1 MHHQHRWTAEK
12 LERRL
17 KLVEKLVYRRTHPL
31 KPFRLKPLD
40 SPMEKPPLGASSK
53 TWEEIQPDTYWG
65 RWRLDFLLQ
74 TQLKVP
80 KDWDGPLHLYLPL
93 GDAGDFSHP
102 ETSVYL
108 DGELYAACDRHHH
121 EIRLPGTLQ
130 DGRSHRL
137 ELHGWTGMGGHH
149 LGDPGRRLLMRTCA
163 LVMPDLPTRQ
173 FHALARVAHGIAIHL
188 HEDDPARGRLLT
200 ALDDAFLQLDTR
212 EPHGDAFYA
221 SVPGA
226 LEQLRKEVERCGTP
240 LPVQLFASGHAHIDV
255 AWLWPLGQTR
265 RKAERSFSTVL
276 RLMEEFPEYHYTQS
290 QPQLYDFVRQDQPE
304 LFSAIQK
311 RVEEGRWEIT
321 GGMWIEADA
330 NLSGAESLARQFL
343 LGRRFYRKYFGDRET
358 PVMFLPDV
366 FGYSA
371 ALPQLIH
378 EAGMRYFFTIKIG
391 WNQYN
396 RVPYDS
402 FWWQG
407 LDGTRV
413 LTHFS
418 TSPDLTG
425 THASTYNS
433 FAVPEQVL
441 GCWRTL
447 KQKELQDNVLMLYGH
462 GDGGGGPTREML
474 ENLRE
479 MRSLAATPQVRQAS
493 VGAFFQRLEEQS
505 ARFPVWDGELYLELH
520 RGTYTS
526 QSRSKRANRKSEVL
540 LHDAEFMASWAWV
553 GDRAGGYPTGGL
565 SRAWEL
571 VCLNQFHDILP
582 GSSIAEVYVES
593 LAQYREVEQLAT
605 HAFQSA
611 FERLSG
617 ELGGELVLVNP
628 CPFSN
633 PDPVLWRGKPPQAAG
648 VCVQEVEGGCLL
660 AVEQDLP
667 AYGMV
672 PLGKGKPVPFGLPGA
687 QAVTSHVLENLFVR
701 VELDD
706 NGDVARIY
714 DKVAGREVLAAPTA
728 LQLFEDRPLNWNAW
742 DVDIYYDERVWTASP
757 ADSVAIVESGPLR
770 ATLEVRRQL
779 FNSTL
784 VQRISILYNSKRI
797 DFDCTVDWRERHVL
811 LKAAFP
817 VQVHASQATF
827 EVQWGQVQRPTHRN
841 TSWDWARF
849 ETCAHK
855 WIDLSE
861 GNYGVSLMND
871 CKYGHDVHG
880 NVLRLSLLRSP
891 SEPDPQAD
899 AGEHRFAYSL
909 LPHSGPVGWPTVSQA
924 YRLNDP
930 PRAMKGRGG
939 TASPPRQLVGSSAVE
954 VIVETIKRAEEGDA
968 LIVRCFESQRTRGRV
983 ALSFDFE
990 VAEAWRVDLLEEN
1003 PRPVRVEGRTVFY
1016 EYRPFEI
1023 FTLKVRPKS

>member
-1 MHHQHRWTAEK
+1 MHHEHRWTAEK
-12 LERRL
+12 LSRRL
-17 KLVEKLVYRRTHPL
+17 KLLESLVYRRTSAL
-31 KPFRLKPLD
+31 KPFRLRQLD
-40 SPMEKPPLGASSK
+40 SPLEKPPLGASSRS
-53 TWEEIQPDTYWG
+53 WEEIPPDTYWG
-65 RWRLDFLLQ
+65 SWRMDFLLQ

-80 KDWDGPLHLYLPL
+80 KDWDGPLHLHLPL
-93 GDAGDFSHP
+93 GEAGDFSHP
-102 ETSVYL
+102 EAAVYL
-108 DGELYAACDRHHH
+108 DGELYAAVDRHHQ

-149 LGDPGRRLLMRTCA
+149 LGDPGRRLLMRACA
-163 LVMPDLPTRQ
+163 LVMPDLPTRELL
-173 FHALARVAHGIAIHL
+173 ALARVAHGIATHL
-188 HEDDPARGRLLT
+188 HADDPARGRMLT

-212 EPHGDAFYA
+212 EPHGEAFYQ
-221 SVPGA
+221 SVPAA
-226 LEQLRKEVERCGTP
+226 LEKLRRELPACGAP
-240 LPVQLFASGHAHIDV
+240 LPVHLFASGHAHIDV

-265 RKAERSFSTVL
+265 RKAERSFTTVL

-290 QPQLYDFVRQDQPE
+290 QPQLYDFVRQDRPE
-304 LFSAIQK
+304 LFAAIQR
-311 RVEEGRWEIT
+311 RVAEGRWEIT

-330 NLSGAESLARQFL
+330 NLSGSESLARQFV
-343 LGRRFYRKYFGDRET
+343 LGRRFFRQHFGPAET

-371 ALPQLIH
+371 ALPQLIR

-447 KQKELQDNVLMLYGH
+447 KQKELHDNVLMLYGH

-479 MRSLAATPQVRQAS
+479 MRSMTATPQVRQAS

-526 QSRSKRANRKSEVL
+526 QSRTKRGNRKSEVL
-540 LHDAEFMASWAWV
+540 LHDAELLASWAWL
-553 GDRAGGYPTGGL
+553 AGQDYPREAL
-565 SRAWEL
+565 ARAWEL

-582 GSSIAEVYVES
+582 GSSIAEVYVEN
-593 LAQYREVEQLAT
+593 LAHYREVEELAGRAFAE
-605 HAFQSA
+605 AFQGLA
-611 FERLSG
+611 P
-617 ELGGELVLVNP
+617 GGEVVLINP
-628 CPFSN
+628 APYAN
-633 PDPVLWRGKPPQAAG
+633 PDPVFWAG
-648 VCVQEVEGGCLL
+648 EAPSVAGASLQPTEGGCWL
-660 AVEQDLP
+660 ALDQDIP
-667 AYGMV
+667 ACGMV
-672 PLGKGKPVPFGLPGA
+672 SLGAGTPADFNLPGA
-687 QAVTSHVLENLFVR
+687 RAFEHGLENLFVR
-701 VELDD
+701 VELSPE
-706 NGDVARIY
+706 GDVVRIY
-714 DKVAGREVLAAPTA
+714 DKVARREVLSGPCE
-728 LQLFEDRPLNWNAW
+728 LLLFEDRPLNWNAW
-742 DVDIYYDERVWTASP
+742 DVDIYYDERSWTASP
-757 ADSVAIVESGPLR
+757 ADSIRVVEDGPLR

-779 FNSTL
+779 FHSTL
-784 VQRISILYNSKRI
+784 VQRISLFYNSKRL
-797 DFDCTVDWRERHVL
+797 DFDCQVDWQERHVL

-817 VQVHASQATF
+817 VEVHASAATF
-827 EVQWGQVQRPTHRN
+827 EVQWGHVQRPTHRN

-849 ETCAHK
+849 ETCAHR

-861 GNYGVSLMND
+861 GNYGVSLLND
-871 CKYGHDVHG
+871 CKYGHDVQG
-880 NVLRLSLLRSP
+880 NVMRLSLLRSP
-891 SEPDPQAD
+891 SEPDPTAD
-899 AGEHRFAYSL
+899 TGQHRFAYSL
-909 LPHSGPVGWPTVSQA
+909 LPHAGPLGWPTLAQA

-930 PRAMKGRGG
+930 ARALPGFGG
-939 TASPPRQLVGSSAVE
+939 PAGPPRQLVASSAIE
-954 VIVETIKRAEEGDA
+954 VVVETVKRSEEGDF
-968 LIVRCFESQRTRGRV
+968 LIVRAYESLRTRGRV
-983 ALSFDFE
+983 AFHFDFE

-1003 PRPVRVEGRTVFY
+1003 PRSLSVEGRTVWY
-1016 EYRPFEI
+1016 DYRPFEI
-1023 FTLKVRPKS
+1023 ITLKVRPS